1 MFVKAVKGIGAVH
14 GTGDGGSSLPAGN
27 RRLAAIVFADI
38 VGYSLLMAADEQG
51 TYDSWMAMLRNV
63 VRPAIE
69 RHAGRIVD
77 LAGDGVLAEFQ
88 TPLDAVGC
96 ARSLQRTIRERHD
109 AAGAAAA
116 PIALRIAVHQGE
128 VFVAE
133 GRIFGDAVNVA
144 ARLQEH
150 AQPGC
155 IVISE
160 AVHMQLHE
168 MFEGEERNLGTLEL
182 KNINRP
188 VQAYSLNAD
197 AVRVALPIPRPP
209 GHALPS
215 IAVLPL
221 RNLGG
226 DAQDDYFAAGI
237 IEDIITSLAGLRE
250 LFVISGSSTLAFRD
264 MQPDARQA
272 GRALGVRY
280 VLTGNLRRSPNAL
293 RINFQLCDARTGA
306 AVWGDRMEI
315 PPGDLFEVQDEV
327 VRKVVAGIA
336 PNIRSTELRGLLR
349 KRPESFTAYDHTLRA
364 LHAINGVCRE
374 KMLVAR
380 GWLDQAMADDPGFA
394 MPVAWAA
401 WWYSLWIGQGWS
413 TDVGADKRTA
423 MALTM
428 KAIALDE
435 QNALALAVHGHLL
448 SYLCHQPEA
457 ALTYFERA
465 LNACPNSALAWM
477 YSSNTFAY
485 LGRGKEAL
493 ARAEYALRLSPQ
505 DLRGFLFYSRLGI
518 ASYAA
523 ESYEEAAR
531 WMRVAHSEC
540 PTYTTA
546 LKVLA
551 ATLAAL
557 DRIGEAR
564 EISEIIMSTEPGFR
578 LGVYERERCPIK
590 APDLRA
596 RFIKHLRTAGLPD

>member
-1 MFVKAVKGIGAVH
+1 MFVNAVQDI
-14 GTGDGGSSLPAGN
+14 GDGKSCVLADS

-38 VGYSLLMAADEQG
+38 VGYSLLMAADERG
-51 TYDSWMAMLRNV
+51 TYDRWMEILRNV
-63 VRPAIE
+63 VRPAVE
-69 RHAGRIVD
+69 RHSGRIVD
-77 LAGDGVLAEFQ
+77 LAGDGVLAEFR
-88 TPLDAVGC
+88 TPDDAVGW
-96 ARSLQRTIRERHD
+96 AKDLQRTIRERHD
-109 AAGAAAA
+109 AAGAAAV
-116 PIALRIAVHQGE
+116 PIALRIAVHLGE

-155 IVISE
+155 IVLSE
-160 AVHMQLHE
+160 TVHAQLRDTLR
-168 MFEGEERNLGTLEL
+168 GEERDLGALEL
-182 KNINRP
+182 KNIIKP
-188 VQAYSLNAD
+188 VRAYSLNTD

-209 GHALPS
+209 DHALPS

-221 RNLGG
+221 QNLGG
-226 DAQDDYFAAGI
+226 DPLDNYFADGI
-237 IEDIITSLAGLRE
+237 VEDITVSLASLRE
-250 LFVISGSSTLAFRD
+250 LFVIAGSSTLAFRD

-280 VLTGNLRRSPNAL
+280 VLTGNLRRSSRAL
-293 RINFQLCDARTGA
+293 RISFQLCDVRTGA
-306 AVWGDRMEI
+306 AIWGDRMEI

-336 PNIRSTELRGLLR
+336 PNIRATELRGLLR

-364 LHAINGVCRE
+364 LHAINGLSRE
-374 KMLVAR
+374 RMLEAR
-380 GWLDQAMADDPGFA
+380 GWLDQAMKEDPGFA

-413 TDVGADKRTA
+413 TDVDADSRCA
-423 MALTM
+423 MALTTR
-428 KAIALDE
+428 AIGLDE

-485 LGRGKEAL
+485 LGCGKEAL

-518 ASYAA
+518 ANYAT
-523 ESYEEAAR
+523 ESYEESAR

-540 PTYTTA
+540 PSYTTA
-546 LKVLA
+546 IKVLA
-551 ATLAAL
+551 AALAGLGQL
-557 DRIGEAR
+557 DEAR
-564 EISEIIMSTEPGFR
+564 EIGEIIMSVEPGFR
-578 LGVYERERCPIK
+578 LGSYERRRIPIK
-590 APDLRA
+590 DPTLRA
-596 RFIKHLRTAGLPD
+596 RFITHLRMAGLPD